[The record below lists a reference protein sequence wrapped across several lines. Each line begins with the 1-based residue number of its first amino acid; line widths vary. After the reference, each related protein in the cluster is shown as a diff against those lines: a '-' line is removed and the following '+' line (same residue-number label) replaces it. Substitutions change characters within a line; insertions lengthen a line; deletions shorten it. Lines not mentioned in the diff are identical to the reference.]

1 MGVGPAE
8 EVDGVWM
15 SRDEGG
21 LHENVGR
28 ETAMVAGPIVKVLLH
43 GIPTKDASRTS
54 EKKNRVVS
62 SEAERGGAVGECGQ
76 VIERGRRQ
84 QGAPLGSDPERE
96 TGAGAAK
103 ESVSDAEIEEGVD
116 FPALLEL
123 LYYWVATGG
132 DLLSNTSAG
141 ALLKTQVR
149 AVYEARCFAPHK
161 CVGADIGDVLGSIS
175 LRLCGCHRWV

>member
-1 MGVGPAE
+1 MVPMPARIIHLCLDPDADRRPISRAVLANPYFQRTYAGPDHTRRTRANFIRENMGVGPAE

-76 VIERGRRQ
+76 
-84 QGAPLGSDPERE
+84 
-96 TGAGAAK
+96 
-103 ESVSDAEIEEGVD
+103 
-116 FPALLEL
+116 
-123 LYYWVATGG
+123 
-132 DLLSNTSAG
+132 
-141 ALLKTQVR
+141 
-149 AVYEARCFAPHK
+149 
-161 CVGADIGDVLGSIS
+161 
-175 LRLCGCHRWV
+175 